1 MLRRLLGATL
11 TVTLVAS
18 ALQWSTPEATVR
30 AARHHPW
37 IWDAL
42 WYGWL
47 VCTGAFFAVLLIVCP
62 TVMLLRRRQAV
73 LRPLVALTF
82 SLSVVTTYLIAT
94 SPDGEFS
101 RHLWLSNTVERQCLR
116 SVACLLLTAFDLDQ
130 GPLPG
135 GANRPPVEHADG
147 SGLDPI

>member
-11 TVTLVAS
+11 TVAFVAS

-30 AARHHPW
+30 AARLHPW

-47 VCTGAFFAVLLIVCP
+47 VCTGAFLAVLLIVCP
-62 TVMLLRRRQAV
+62 TVVLLRRRQAV

-101 RHLWLSNTVERQCLR
+101 RHLLLSNAVGLVWLV
-116 SVACLLLTAFDLDQ
+116 SVAGLL
-130 GPLPG
+130 
-135 GANRPPVEHADG
+135 
-147 SGLDPI
+147 